1 MQNTDDKN
9 IDNEKAT
16 NEEALDATVV
26 DSESGKELETETQN
40 VDDKDNI
47 SINATDEDLS
57 FKASYEKASAAV
69 AISYNEEKK
78 SPFVSALGYESR
90 AQAII
95 DMAKELGVYIH
106 KDPVLL
112 NELKALKE
120 GEQVPEQLF
129 QIIAEILAFSYLLQ
143 GKTPESYIRA
153 DGTKAINTKA
163 YFSYLK

>member
-16 NEEALDATVV
+16 NEEALDATTVV
-26 DSESGKELETETQN
+26 DSERVKELETETQN

-143 GKTPESYIRA
+143 GKTPESYVRA

-163 YFSYLK
+163 

>member
-143 GKTPESYIRA
+143 GKTPESYVRA
-153 DGTKAINTKA
+153 DRTKAINTKA
-163 YFSYLK
+163 

>member
-40 VDDKDNI
+40 GDDKDNI

-120 GEQVPEQLF
+120 GEQVLEQLF

-143 GKTPESYIRA
+143 GKTPESYVRA

-163 YFSYLK
+163 

>member
-26 DSESGKELETETQN
+26 DTESSKELETEAQN
-40 VDDKDNI
+40 IDDKDNI
-47 SINATDEDLS
+47 SIKATDEDLS

-95 DMAKELGVYIH
+95 DMAKELGVYVH
-106 KDPVLL
+106 QDPVLL

-143 GKTPESYIRA
+143 GKTPESYVRA

-163 YFSYLK
+163 

>member
-47 SINATDEDLS
+47 FINATDEDLS
-57 FKASYEKASAAV
+57 FKASYEKASAAI

-143 GKTPESYIRA
+143 GKTPESYVRA

-163 YFSYLK
+163 

>member
-57 FKASYEKASAAV
+57 FKACYEKASAAV

-143 GKTPESYIRA
+143 GKTPESYVRA

-163 YFSYLK
+163 

>member
-9 IDNEKAT
+9 INNEKAT

-26 DSESGKELETETQN
+26 DCESGKELETETQN

-47 SINATDEDLS
+47 FINATDEDLS

-143 GKTPESYIRA
+143 GKTPESYVRA

-163 YFSYLK
+163 

>member
-26 DSESGKELETETQN
+26 DSESGKELETETQS

-143 GKTPESYIRA
+143 GKTPESYVRA

-163 YFSYLK
+163 

>member
-163 YFSYLK
+163 

>member
-40 VDDKDNI
+40 GDDKDNI

-143 GKTPESYIRA
+143 GKTPESYIRT

-163 YFSYLK
+163 

>member
-16 NEEALDATVV
+16 NEEALDATVA

-40 VDDKDNI
+40 GDDKDNI

-143 GKTPESYIRA
+143 GKTPESYVRA

-163 YFSYLK
+163 

>member
-57 FKASYEKASAAV
+57 FKAS
-69 AISYNEEKK
+69 
-78 SPFVSALGYESR
+78 
-90 AQAII
+90 
-95 DMAKELGVYIH
+95 
-106 KDPVLL
+106 
-112 NELKALKE
+112 
-120 GEQVPEQLF
+120 
-129 QIIAEILAFSYLLQ
+129 
-143 GKTPESYIRA
+143 
-153 DGTKAINTKA
+153 
-163 YFSYLK
+163 

>member
-1 MQNTDDKN
+1 MQNTDDKH

-26 DSESGKELETETQN
+26 DTESSKELETEDQN
-40 VDDKDNI
+40 IDDKDNI
-47 SINATDEDLS
+47 SIKATDEDLS

-95 DMAKELGVYIH
+95 DMAKELGVYVH

-143 GKTPESYIRA
+143 GKTPESYVRA

-163 YFSYLK
+163 

>member
-9 IDNEKAT
+9 IDNEKAP
-16 NEEALDATVV
+16 NEEALEATVV
-26 DSESGKELETETQN
+26 DTESGKELETETQN
-40 VDDKDNI
+40 VDDKDNN

-95 DMAKELGVYIH
+95 DMAKELGVYVH

-143 GKTPESYIRA
+143 GKTPESYTRA
-153 DGTKAINTKA
+153 DGSKAINTKA
-163 YFSYLK
+163 

>member
-1 MQNTDDKN
+1 MQNSDDKN
-9 IDNEKAT
+9 INNEKAT

-26 DSESGKELETETQN
+26 DSESGKELKTETQN
-40 VDDKDNI
+40 GDDKDNI

-143 GKTPESYIRA
+143 GKTPESYVRA

-163 YFSYLK
+163 

>member
-40 VDDKDNI
+40 GDDKDNI

-163 YFSYLK
+163 

>member
-40 VDDKDNI
+40 GDDKDNI

-78 SPFVSALGYESR
+78 SPFVSALGY
-90 AQAII
+90 
-95 DMAKELGVYIH
+95 Y
-106 KDPVLL
+106 
-112 NELKALKE
+112 
-120 GEQVPEQLF
+120 
-129 QIIAEILAFSYLLQ
+129 
-143 GKTPESYIRA
+143 
-153 DGTKAINTKA
+153 
-163 YFSYLK
+163 

>member
-9 IDNEKAT
+9 INNEKAT

-26 DSESGKELETETQN
+26 DSESSKELKTETQN
-40 VDDKDNI
+40 GDDKDNI

-143 GKTPESYIRA
+143 GKTPESYVRA

-163 YFSYLK
+163 

>member
-9 IDNEKAT
+9 INNEKAT
-16 NEEALDATVV
+16 NEEALDGTVV
-26 DSESGKELETETQN
+26 DSESGKELKTETQN
-40 VDDKDNI
+40 GDDKDNI

-143 GKTPESYIRA
+143 GKTPESYVRA

-163 YFSYLK
+163 

>member
-9 IDNEKAT
+9 INNEKAT

-26 DSESGKELETETQN
+26 DSESGKELKTETQN
-40 VDDKDNI
+40 GDDKDNI

-57 FKASYEKASAAV
+57 FKASYEKASATV

-143 GKTPESYIRA
+143 GKTPESYVRA

-163 YFSYLK
+163 

>member
-9 IDNEKAT
+9 INNEKAT

-26 DSESGKELETETQN
+26 DSESGKELKTETQN
-40 VDDKDNI
+40 GDDKDNI

-106 KDPVLL
+106 NDPVLL

-143 GKTPESYIRA
+143 GKTPESYVRA

-163 YFSYLK
+163 

>member
-1 MQNTDDKN
+1 M
-9 IDNEKAT
+9 
-16 NEEALDATVV
+16 
-26 DSESGKELETETQN
+26 ETIKIT
-40 VDDKDNI
+40 I

-143 GKTPESYIRA
+143 GKTPESYVRA

-163 YFSYLK
+163 

>member
-40 VDDKDNI
+40 VGDKDNI

-143 GKTPESYIRA
+143 GKTPESYVRA

-163 YFSYLK
+163 

>member
-26 DSESGKELETETQN
+26 DTESSKELETEDQN
-40 VDDKDNI
+40 IDDKDNI
-47 SINATDEDLS
+47 SIKATDEDLS

-95 DMAKELGVYIH
+95 DMAKELGVYVH

-129 QIIAEILAFSYLLQ
+129 QIIAEILAFSYLLH
-143 GKTPESYIRA
+143 GKTPESYVRA
-153 DGTKAINTKA
+153 DGTKAINTKD
-163 YFSYLK
+163 

>member
-26 DSESGKELETETQN
+26 DTESSKELETEDQN
-40 VDDKDNI
+40 IDDKDNI
-47 SINATDEDLS
+47 SIKATDEDLS

-95 DMAKELGVYIH
+95 DMAKELGVYVH

-120 GEQVPEQLF
+120 GEKVPEQLF

-143 GKTPESYIRA
+143 GKTPESYVRA

-163 YFSYLK
+163 

>member
-16 NEEALDATVV
+16 NEEALDATTVV

-143 GKTPESYIRA
+143 GKTPESYVRA
-153 DGTKAINTKA
+153 DGTKAINTKD
-163 YFSYLK
+163 

>member
-16 NEEALDATVV
+16 NEEALDATFV

-143 GKTPESYIRA
+143 GKTPESYLRT

-163 YFSYLK
+163 

>member
-9 IDNEKAT
+9 IDNEKAP
-16 NEEALDATVV
+16 NEEALEATVV
-26 DSESGKELETETQN
+26 DIENGKELETETQN
-40 VDDKDNI
+40 VEDKENN

-95 DMAKELGVYIH
+95 DMAKELGVYVH

-143 GKTPESYIRA
+143 GKTPESYARA

-163 YFSYLK
+163 

>member
-9 IDNEKAT
+9 TDNEKAP
-16 NEEALDATVV
+16 NEDALDATVV
-26 DSESGKELETETQN
+26 DTESGKELETETHN
-40 VDDKDNI
+40 VDDKDNN

-95 DMAKELGVYIH
+95 DMAKELGVYVH

-143 GKTPESYIRA
+143 GKTPESYTRA
-153 DGTKAINTKA
+153 DGSKAINTKA
-163 YFSYLK
+163 

>member
-47 SINATDEDLS
+47 FINATDEDLS

-129 QIIAEILAFSYLLQ
+129 QIIAEIFAFSYLLQ
-143 GKTPESYIRA
+143 GKTPESYVRA

-163 YFSYLK
+163 

>member
-9 IDNEKAT
+9 INNEKAT

-26 DSESGKELETETQN
+26 DSESGKELKTETQN
-40 VDDKDNI
+40 GDDKDNI

-112 NELKALKE
+112 NELTALKE

-143 GKTPESYIRA
+143 GKTPESYVRA

-163 YFSYLK
+163 

>member
-9 IDNEKAT
+9 INNEKAT

-26 DSESGKELETETQN
+26 DSESGKELKTETQN
-40 VDDKDNI
+40 GDDKDNI

-69 AISYNEEKK
+69 AISYNEKKK

-143 GKTPESYIRA
+143 GKTPESYVRA

-163 YFSYLK
+163 

>member
-9 IDNEKAT
+9 IDKNSNEVAI
-16 NEEALDATVV
+16 DATVV
-26 DSESGKELETETQN
+26 DTERGKTLDSKTVNAQKSEDS
-40 VDDKDNI
+40 

-95 DMAKELGVYIH
+95 DMAKELGVYVH

-143 GKTPESYIRA
+143 GKTPESYVRA
-153 DGTKAINTKA
+153 DGSKAINTKA
-163 YFSYLK
+163 

>member
-9 IDNEKAT
+9 IDNEKST
-16 NEEALDATVV
+16 NEETLDATVV

-40 VDDKDNI
+40 GDDKDNI

-143 GKTPESYIRA
+143 GKTPESYVRA

-163 YFSYLK
+163 

>member
-40 VDDKDNI
+40 GDDKDNI

-69 AISYNEEKK
+69 AISCNEEKK

-143 GKTPESYIRA
+143 GKTPESYVRA

-163 YFSYLK
+163 

>member
-26 DSESGKELETETQN
+26 DTESSKELETEDQN
-40 VDDKDNI
+40 IDDKDNI
-47 SINATDEDLS
+47 SIKATDEDLS

-95 DMAKELGVYIH
+95 DMAKELGVYVH

-129 QIIAEILAFSYLLQ
+129 QIIAEILAFSYLLH
-143 GKTPESYIRA
+143 GKTPESYVRA

-163 YFSYLK
+163 

>member
-1 MQNTDDKN
+1 MKNTDDKN
-9 IDNEKAT
+9 INNEKAT

-26 DSESGKELETETQN
+26 DSESGKELKTETQN

-143 GKTPESYIRA
+143 GKTPESYVRA

-163 YFSYLK
+163 

>member
-26 DSESGKELETETQN
+26 DTESGKELETETQN

-95 DMAKELGVYIH
+95 DMAKELGVYVH

-143 GKTPESYIRA
+143 GKTPESYVRA

-163 YFSYLK
+163 

>member
-1 MQNTDDKN
+1 MPNTDDKN

-163 YFSYLK
+163 